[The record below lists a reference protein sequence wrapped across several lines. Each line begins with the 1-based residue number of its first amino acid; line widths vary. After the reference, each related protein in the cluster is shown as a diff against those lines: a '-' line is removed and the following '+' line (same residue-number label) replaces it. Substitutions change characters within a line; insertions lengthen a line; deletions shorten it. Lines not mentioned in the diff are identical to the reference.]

1 MGNIVK
7 GKKLMVW
14 VKASSGQ
21 AATYKSIGFAT
32 NHTLSTS
39 ASQISVSH
47 KDLADA
53 GSGKW
58 DDQDIDTLSWTIT
71 SENFYANTA
80 DGVTFGDIFGYYSA
94 GTVLDLKFGVA
105 ADSATGVPTGGWAVP
120 ATGTVLQGQAIISS
134 LDVNAPVDDNAS
146 FSVTFTGKGA
156 LSVAS

>member
-14 VKASSGQ
+14 VKSGEGDY
-21 AATYKSIGFAT
+21 TSIGFAT

-39 ASQISVSH
+39 ASTISVSH
-47 KDLADA
+47 KDLEDA

-80 DGVTFGDIFGYYSA
+80 EGKTFADLFGYYAA

-120 ATGTVLQGQAIISS
+120 STGTVLQGKAVISS
-134 LDVNAPVDDNAS
+134 IDLNAPVDDNSS
-146 FSVTFTGKGA
+146 FSVTFQGKGA
-156 LSVAS
+156 LSVAA